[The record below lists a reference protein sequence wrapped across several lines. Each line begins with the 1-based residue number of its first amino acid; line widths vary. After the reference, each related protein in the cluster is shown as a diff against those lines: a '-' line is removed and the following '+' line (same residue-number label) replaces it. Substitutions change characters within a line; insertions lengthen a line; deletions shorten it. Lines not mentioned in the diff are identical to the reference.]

1 MTTNRHAAVLGH
13 PIEHSLSPT
22 LHRAAYRV
30 LGLDW
35 TYEAIDVTA
44 EQLAS
49 QLDRGPEWVGLSL
62 TMPLKEAVLPLLTD
76 IDPIAERVRSVN
88 TVLLTDGRRRGYNTD
103 VVGLLTVLTEVS
115 LPDGAAVTLLGGGAT
130 ARSALAALSGLEVA
144 DVAVSTRRP
153 EVAAELLALAEALG
167 VPATAAAWPPSEL
180 VMNRDL
186 VVSTVPAEAS
196 GELARDVPIAP
207 HQLVD
212 VLYDGWPTP
221 FAAAWTAA
229 GGTAVGGLELL
240 VYQAVEQI
248 RLMTGADVSPSILRE
263 AGQAELDRRII
274 AQAEQ

>member
-1 MTTNRHAAVLGH
+1 MAANRRAAVLGH
-13 PIEHSLSPT
+13 PIAHSLSPV
-22 LHRAAYRV
+22 LHRAAYRA

-49 QLDRGPEWVGLSL
+49 QLDRGPDWVGLSL

-76 IDPIAERVRSVN
+76 IDAIAERVRSVN
-88 TVLLTDGRRRGYNTD
+88 TVLLDGGSRRGYNTD
-103 VVGLLTVLTEVS
+103 VIGLRTAITETS
-115 LPDGAAVTLLGGGAT
+115 LPDAASVTLLGGGAT
-130 ARSALAALSGLEVA
+130 ARSALAALAELNVA

-153 EVAAELLALAEALG
+153 EKAAEMLALAKVLD
-167 VPATAAAWPPSEL
+167 VPATAAPWPPSEV
-180 VMNRDL
+180 VMQRDL

-196 GELARDVPIAP
+196 SQLAHDVPIAP

-212 VLYDGWPTP
+212 VLYDRWPTP
-221 FAAAWTAA
+221 FAAGWIASGGSAA
-229 GGTAVGGLELL
+229 SGLELL

-248 RLMTGADVSPSILRE
+248 RLMTGADVSSSILRE
-263 AGQAELDRRII
+263 AGQAELDRRNI

>member
-1 MTTNRHAAVLGH
+1 MTANRRAAVLGH
-13 PIEHSLSPT
+13 PIAHSLSPA
-22 LHRAAYRV
+22 LHRAAYRA

-35 TYEAIDVTA
+35 TYEAVDVTA

-88 TVLLTDGRRRGYNTD
+88 TVLLDGPRRRGYNTD
-103 VVGLLTVLTEVS
+103 VIGLRTVLTETS
-115 LPDGAAVTLLGGGAT
+115 LPVAASVTLLGGGAT
-130 ARSALAALSGLEVA
+130 ARSALAALAELNVA

-153 EVAAELLALAEALG
+153 EVAAEMLALAELLE
-167 VPATAAAWPPSEL
+167 VPATAAPWPPSEDL
-180 VMNRDL
+180 LQRDL

-196 GELARDVPIAP
+196 SQLARDVPAAP

-221 FAAAWTAA
+221 FATGWIAA
-229 GGTAVGGLELL
+229 GGSVASGLELL

-248 RLMTGADVSPSILRE
+248 RLMTGAHVASSILRE
-263 AGQAELDRRII
+263 AGQAELDRRNI